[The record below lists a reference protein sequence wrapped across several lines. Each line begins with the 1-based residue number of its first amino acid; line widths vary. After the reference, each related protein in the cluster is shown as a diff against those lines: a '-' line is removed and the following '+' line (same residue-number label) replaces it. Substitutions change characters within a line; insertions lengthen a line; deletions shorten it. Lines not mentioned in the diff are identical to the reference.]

1 MNKDRRLT
9 YSELPSLSVEEQ
21 RELRGGLECRGALV
35 GFHKQVAPLENF
47 ITGVANCLYEFF
59 HSNGYLI
66 QRAEWDKK
74 TIPPV
79 ILNYTGWVYAFYGE
93 DELPIYVGETK
104 RGFGERFIEHCKCKE
119 WWPHWTGV
127 KVLPCPDQSMRKV
140 FESLIGLAGGHV
152 TNKMQPPGEDNIFDD
167 VILSLLLLKN
177 DADELPNF
185 PNRMVGDSAT
195 MILDLLSNLG

>member
-1 MNKDRRLT
+1 MKKDRRLT
-9 YSELPSLSVEEQ
+9 HSELPSLSVEKQKELRDGLEQ
-21 RELRGGLECRGALV
+21 RGVLV
-35 GFHKQVAPLENF
+35 GFNKQVAPLENF
-47 ITGVANCLYEFF
+47 ITGVASCLYEFF
-59 HSNGYLI
+59 HSNGYMI
-66 QRAEWDKK
+66 QRTEWDQQ

-79 ILNYTGWVYAFYGE
+79 ILNYAGWVYAFYGE